1 MNTTGIV
8 VTGIIVVIIGV
19 MAFMLVSAN
28 NSRNAAEQRTEILYD
43 SINHAPITKTV
54 EYIHDT
60 TKAIEYR
67 GTVKGTTDTEFVF
80 VPTHDEIMTNVRY
93 CDSILALISTPFN
106 TEIQLDTDRH
116 LWIEALPET
125 KQFKYDF
132 RQGAISAVEQI
143 VTYTKTVTL
152 PGKVIEENFWID
164 AGLGM
169 QYQPTVD
176 VAFGYRTLGL
186 FLMEIPT
193 QHYVV
198 GMRTHFQL

>member
-28 NSRNAAEQRTEILYD
+28 NSRTAAEQRTEILYD

-93 CDSILALISTPFN
+93 CDSV
-106 TEIQLDTDRH
+106 
-116 LWIEALPET
+116 LPQT
-125 KQFKYDF
+125 KEFKYDF

-152 PGKVIEENFWID
+152 PGSVVEENWWLD
-164 AGLGM
+164 ADLG
-169 QYQPTVD
+169 YAPSPTVQLG
-176 VAFGYRTLGL
+176 FGFHTLGL
-186 FLMEIPT
+186 SLMEIPG
-193 QHYVV
+193 QHYVL
-198 GMRTHFQL
+198 GIRTHFGL

>member
-28 NSRNAAEQRTEILYD
+28 NSRTAAEQRTEILYD

-54 EYIHDT
+54 QYVHDT

-152 PGKVIEENFWID
+152 PGSVVEENWWLD
-164 AGLGM
+164 ADLG
-169 QYQPTVD
+169 YAPSPTVQLG
-176 VAFGYRTLGL
+176 FGFHTLGL
-186 FLMEIPT
+186 SLMEIPG
-193 QHYVV
+193 QHYVL
-198 GMRTHFQL
+198 GIRTHFGL